1 MKFGIVSSAQVDC
14 GFQAGLARFEA
25 LGLDAVDIG
34 CDGLAKAVA
43 FLRPLLPSP

>member
-1 MKFGIVSSAQVDC
+1 MKFGIVSSAQV
-14 GFQAGLARFEA
+14 
-25 LGLDAVDIG
+25 G